1 MPRAEYKIERLN
13 PAAMELGLQNGCRC
27 IPCATHLLE
36 AGIDVRT
43 IQGFLGHKRLE
54 TTMLYLR
61 VARNI
66 GAQDDGRCDLL
77 ARLDLTGP

>member
-36 AGIDVRT
+36 AKVDIHV
-43 IQGFLGHKRLE
+43 IQVLLGHKK
-54 TTMLYLR
+54 T
-61 VARNI
+61 
-66 GAQDDGRCDLL
+66 GDDRHLCQRGDR
-77 ARLDLTGP
+77 AAS